1 MSLGEQIWLTLRS
14 TQVLLLFLV
23 GSYLPILSV
32 LYSVVCIIVSRFC
45 YLFFGN
51 CVVCLSIY
59 GLWLPLVIGIFKL
72 SKTSEYIIDLGSTDI
87 FWKRMVDLYAAFL
100 ESLFF
105 QLTKQFQRRFHF
117 YVWPIR
123 NFNFFWPWCW
133 LINWIKVMYIFRDLF
148 TLRF

>member
-1 MSLGEQIWLTLRS
+1 MSLEEQILLTIRS
-14 TQVLLLFLV
+14 TQVLRVFLV

-32 LYSVVCIIVSRFC
+32 LYSVVCIIVSPFVIYFLAIALCVFRFTDC
-45 YLFFGN
+45 DYSF
-51 CVVCLSIY
+51 
-59 GLWLPLVIGIFKL
+59 GIFKL
-72 SKTSEYIIDLGSTDI
+72 NKTSEYIIDLGNTDI

-100 ESLFF
+100 ESFFF